1 MTETTTDSESETY
14 RYSNRFWHLCD
25 TPAGK
30 KNSVQKALSRM
41 ANSRNGVRDQGLVHM
56 VKHGHPKLVGWA
68 GFVVKQGA
76 TTIREDSAV
85 TRVAFI
91 A

>member
-1 MTETTTDSESETY
+1 MKVRLTGTQTDSGIFVTLLPE
-14 RYSNRFWHLCD
+14 
-25 TPAGK
+25 